1 MSTLVQ
7 TLFNGM
13 ALGSIYALVALGF
26 CLVFKASGAVNF
38 AHGSLLLL
46 GGYLVAVLHE
56 PLGFALA
63 LAVAAV
69 GTAAAAAVEALVLRR
84 VAKADGPAVPTIL
97 TIGVDI
103 LLLTELARRIGG
115 DVLGTG
121 DPWGASV
128 VTVGGITVAQARVY
142 SLVVALVL
150 VGVFLLAFHRTGWG
164 LAMRARSSD
173 AEAAAL
179 MGVRGDRLQL
189 SAWMLAGVLAA
200 VAAVFLA
207 AFPGTGV
214 DRTTGQIALAAF
226 PAAVLGG
233 LGSVSGALL
242 GSVVV
247 GMAEALATGYQQQ
260 LSGLGSGL
268 AEVVPYAVMVLV
280 LIARPQGLLGAKE
293 STRV

>member
-1 MSTLVQ
+1 MNTLVQ
-7 TLFNGM
+7 TVFNGM
-13 ALGSIYALVALGF
+13 ALGSVYALVALGF
-26 CLVFKASGAVNF
+26 CLVFKVSGAVNF

-56 PLGFALA
+56 PLGFVGA
-63 LAVAAV
+63 LAVAAL
-69 GTAAAAAVEALVLRR
+69 GAAAAAALEALVLRR
-84 VAKADGPAVPTIL
+84 VARANGPAVPTIL

-121 DPWGASV
+121 DPWGADV
-128 VTVGGITVAQARVY
+128 LTVGGVTVAQARVY
-142 SLVVALVL
+142 SLLAAALL
-150 VGVFLLAFHRTGWG
+150 VGTFLAAFRWTGWG
-164 LAMRARSSD
+164 LSMRAYSSD

-179 MGVRGDRLQL
+179 MGVRGDRLRM
-189 SAWMLAGVLAA
+189 SAWLLAGALAA

-207 AFPGTGV
+207 AFPGTGI

-233 LGSVSGALL
+233 LGSVGGALL
-242 GSVVV
+242 GSLLV

-280 LIARPQGLLGAKE
+280 LIVRPQGLLGAKE
-293 STRV
+293 SSRV

>member
-1 MSTLVQ
+1 MNTLVQ

-46 GGYLVAVLHE
+46 GGYLVATLHDT
-56 PLGFALA
+56 LGFAGA
-63 LAVAAV
+63 LAVAAA
-69 GTAAAAAVEALVLRR
+69 GTAAAAAFEALVLRR
-84 VAKADGPAVPTIL
+84 VAKANGPAVPTIL

-142 SLVVALVL
+142 SLVVALLL

-164 LAMRARSSD
+164 LSMRVHASD
-173 AEAAAL
+173 PEAAAL
-179 MGVRGDRLQL
+179 MGVRGDRLRM

-207 AFPGTGV
+207 AFPGTGI

-233 LGSVSGALL
+233 LGSVGGALL

-247 GMAEALATGYQQQ
+247 GMVEALATGYQQQ
-260 LSGLGSGL
+260 LTGLGSGL

-280 LIARPQGLLGAKE
+280 LIARPQGILGAKE